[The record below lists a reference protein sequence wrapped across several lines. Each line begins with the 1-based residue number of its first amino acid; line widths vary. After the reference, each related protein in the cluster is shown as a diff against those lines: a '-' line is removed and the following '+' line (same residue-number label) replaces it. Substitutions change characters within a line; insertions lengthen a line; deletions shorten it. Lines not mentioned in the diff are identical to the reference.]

1 MLPET
6 ILRTKFFL
14 PPTHRHLITRPRIL
28 NKLDDTF
35 RPETRLTLLCAP
47 AGFGKTTVV
56 TEWLNRIKSDHSSL
70 TGGSEVKFSWIT
82 FDEADNDPIHFWR
95 YIITAMQCIDP
106 HLGESIQPVLYAPIQ
121 PPFRTLLGKLVN
133 DILSVGIEFILVWD
147 DYHYVEN
154 EFIHESVNLF
164 IDNLPPLVHLVIT
177 TRSDPP
183 LQLARRRARG
193 ELCELRGADLRFTQD
208 EASHYIKKIINL
220 ELSAEDISI
229 LEART
234 EGWIAGLQ
242 MAAISMQGVEDPHTF
257 VTAFRGDDRYIAD
270 YLMEEVLQLQPVD
283 YQQFMLQTSVLDR
296 LCASLCDAVTG
307 RSDSKTLLNKL
318 ELANVF
324 IVSLD
329 NHREW
334 FRYHQLFANLLQQRL
349 LDTAGNQVVLD
360 LKRRASQWHADHGNI
375 IDAVDIAFSSGDY
388 EQAASIIESSDQSLF
403 MLAEL
408 NTLCHWSE
416 RIPTKIIAAHM
427 RLNLMVA
434 WANNAT
440 GHPQQAEQFVRLLE
454 QTLGVSIIDFLDD
467 SPLSQELLSLE
478 RSALLEASVI
488 LINIAVASL
497 DLERTFTL
505 GERVIAKL
513 VDNHDGQF
521 AFNPPENLLC
531 PALFC
536 LGLAHTING
545 NLAEAT
551 RLFSDAESEA
561 LKWKNA
567 HIAALAMSYLG
578 KVQAMQGLREQARN
592 TYEHALET
600 AKTYTIRSSAYW
612 GLPSIGLGELE
623 LEQGDSKSAE
633 AHFLAGV
640 ELGKLWNDWECL
652 LPGMLGL
659 ARLHASRGE
668 WQAAYSTLDDLLDR
682 TANNASMVRPGV
694 EAERAA
700 IQLQNG
706 DLAAAAQ
713 WASTFDTNHPT
724 VHRIQ
729 WEQNALIAAQIWIA
743 QGKNTEAKALLARL
757 LSDARSG
764 GRQQIVNRI
773 NQILIPTKQLRIQ
786 PPEDQALF
794 EPPTKRELDVLRLM
808 AKGLS
813 IPEIARELY
822 LSPNTLKAHA
832 QNIYLKLDVHNRI
845 EAVNKAKELNYL

>member
-1 MLPET
+1 MFPET
-6 ILRTKFFL
+6 ILRTKFFP
-14 PPTHRHLITRPRIL
+14 PPTHRNIVARPRLL
-28 NKLDDTF
+28 NKLAGTF
-35 RPETRLTLLCAP
+35 SPETRLTLICAP

-56 TEWLNRIKSDHSSL
+56 TEWLNRIKSDHSPL
-70 TGGSEVKFSWIT
+70 TGGAEVKFSWIT

-95 YIITAMQCIDP
+95 YIITAMQNIDP
-106 HLGESIQPVLYAPIQ
+106 HLGESIHPVLYAPTQ

-133 DILSVGIEFILVWD
+133 DILSVGLEFILVWD
-147 DYHYVEN
+147 DYNYIEN
-154 EFIHESVNLF
+154 EFIHDSVNLL

-183 LQLARRRARG
+183 LQLARRRVRG
-193 ELCELRGADLRFTQD
+193 ELCELRAADLRFTHD
-208 EASHYIKKIINL
+208 EAGHYINKIMNL
-220 ELSAEDISI
+220 ELSADDLSA
-229 LEART
+229 LDART

-242 MAAISMQGVEDPHTF
+242 MAAISMQGAEDPHTF
-257 VTAFRGDDRYIAD
+257 ITAFRGDDRYIAD

-283 YQQFMLQTSVLDR
+283 YQQFMLHTSVLDR
-296 LCASLCDAVTG
+296 LCGSLCDAVTG

-318 ELANVF
+318 ELTNVF

-349 LDTAGNQVVLD
+349 LDTAGNEVALE

-375 IDAVDIAFSSGDY
+375 IDAVEIAFSYGDY
-388 EQAASIIESSDQSLF
+388 DQAASIIEASNQSLF

-416 RIPTKIIAAHM
+416 RFPTKVIAAHL

-440 GHPQQAEQFVRLLE
+440 GHPQQAEQFVKLLE
-454 QTLGVSIIDFLDD
+454 QTMGVSIPDFLDD
-467 SPLSQELLSLE
+467 SPLSQELPSLE

-505 GERVIAKL
+505 GERVLAQL
-513 VDNHDGQF
+513 VGNHDELF

-551 RLFSDAESEA
+551 RLFSEAEAEA
-561 LKWKNA
+561 LEWKNA

-578 KVQAMQGLREQARN
+578 RVQAMQGQSEQARN
-592 TYEHALET
+592 TYERALET
-600 AKTYTIRSSAYW
+600 AKSYTIRSSAYW

-623 LEQGDSKSAE
+623 LEQGDLKSAE

-668 WQAAYSTLDDLLDR
+668 WQAAYDTLDDLIER

-700 IQLQNG
+700 IHLQKG
-706 DLAAAAQ
+706 DLASAAQ
-713 WASTFDTNHPT
+713 WASTFDTIHPT
-724 VHRIQ
+724 VHRTQ

-743 QGKNTEAKALLARL
+743 QGKNSEAKALLARL
-757 LSDARSG
+757 LSDARAG
-764 GRQQIVNRI
+764 GRQQIINRI
-773 NQILIPTKQLRIQ
+773 NQILTPTKPLRIRLSEGQ
-786 PPEDQALF
+786 DLF
-794 EPPTKRELDVLRLM
+794 EPPTKREMDVLRLM
-808 AKGLS
+808 ARGLS
-813 IPEIARELY
+813 IPAIARELC

-845 EAVNKAKELNYL
+845 EAVNKAKDLNLL

>member
-1 MLPET
+1 MFPET
-6 ILRTKFFL
+6 ILRTKFFP
-14 PPTHRHLITRPRIL
+14 PPTHRDLVARPRLL
-28 NKLDDTF
+28 NKLADTF
-35 RPETRLTLLCAP
+35 SPETRLTLICAP
-47 AGFGKTTVV
+47 AGFGKTTLV
-56 TEWLNRIKSDHSSL
+56 TEWLDRIKSDHSPLS
-70 TGGSEVKFSWIT
+70 GGSELKFSWIT
-82 FDEADNDPIHFWR
+82 FDEADNEPIHFWR

-106 HLGESIQPVLYAPIQ
+106 RLGESIQPVLYAPTQ

-147 DYHYVEN
+147 DYNYIEN
-154 EFIHESVNLF
+154 ELIHDSVNLF
-164 IDNLPPLVHLVIT
+164 IDNLPPLVHLLIT

-183 LQLARRRARG
+183 LQLARRRVRG
-193 ELCELRGADLRFTQD
+193 ELCELRAADLRFTHD
-208 EASHYIKKIINL
+208 EAGHYINKIMNL
-220 ELSAEDISI
+220 ELSADDLSA
-229 LEART
+229 LDART

-242 MAAISMQGVEDPHTF
+242 MAAISMQGAEDPHSF
-257 VTAFRGDDRYIAD
+257 ITAFRGDDRYIAD

-296 LCASLCDAVTG
+296 LCGSLCDAVTG

-318 ELANVF
+318 EHTNVF
-324 IVSLD
+324 IVALD

-349 LDTAGNQVVLD
+349 LDTAGNESVLD

-375 IDAVDIAFSSGDY
+375 IDAAEIAFSYGDY
-388 EQAASIIESSDQSLF
+388 DQAASIIEASNQSLF

-416 RIPTKIIAAHM
+416 RFPNEVIAAHL
-427 RLNLMVA
+427 RLNLMVG

-440 GHPQQAEQFVRLLE
+440 GHPQQAEQFVQLLE
-454 QTLGVSIIDFLDD
+454 QTMGVSITDFLAD
-467 SPLSQELLSLE
+467 SSFSQELSPLE

-497 DLERTFTL
+497 DLERTFAI
-505 GERVIAKL
+505 GERVLARL
-513 VDNHDGQF
+513 VGNHHEPF
-521 AFNPPENLLC
+521 AFNAPENLVC

-551 RLFSDAESEA
+551 RLFSEAEAGAME
-561 LKWKNA
+561 WKNA

-592 TYEHALET
+592 TFERALEA
-600 AKTYTIRSSAYW
+600 AKSYTIRSSAYW

-623 LEQGDSKSAE
+623 LEQGDIMSAE

-659 ARLHASRGE
+659 ARIRANRGE
-668 WQAAYSTLDDLLDR
+668 WQAACDTLDDLLER
-682 TANNASMVRPGV
+682 TANNASMVRPAV
-694 EAERAA
+694 DAERAA
-700 IQLQNG
+700 IHLQKG
-706 DLAAAAQ
+706 DLAYAAL

-729 WEQNALIAAQIWIA
+729 WEQNALIVAQIWMA
-743 QGKNTEAKALLARL
+743 QGKNSEAKALLARL

-773 NQILIPTKQLRIQ
+773 NQILIPTKPLRIQ
-786 PPEDQALF
+786 PSEDQDLF
-794 EPPTKRELDVLRLM
+794 EPPTKREMDVLRLM

-813 IPEIARELY
+813 IPAIAHELC

-832 QNIYLKLDVHNRI
+832 QNIYLKLDVHNRM
-845 EAVNKAKELNYL
+845 EAVNKAKDLNLL